1 MTQESRK
8 ALIELLFVSLYMD
21 NHLSL
26 AEDDVLND
34 ALDALGWESPDPR
47 EEFIYKT
54 FSFARDVAADELK
67 THEFL
72 GSRTTLIKSQGDE
85 ASALTWLYKV
95 LGSDGISTTE
105 KRFLGL
111 IESRLYP

>member
-1 MTQESRK
+1 MTQESRQ

-26 AEDDVLND
+26 AEDEVLND
-34 ALDALGWESPDPR
+34 ALDALGWDSPDPR
-47 EEFIYKT
+47 EDFIFKT
-54 FSFARDVAADELK
+54 FSDARDVAADELK

-72 GSRTTLIKSQGDE
+72 GSRTALIKSQCDE

-95 LGSDGISTTE
+95 LGSDGISTSE
-105 KRFLGL
+105 KRFLGQ
-111 IESRLYP
+111 IEASLYP